1 MVDKASPE
9 PESHDNSTRSF
20 SKKVLIAVAV
30 AATITILVLFI
41 GYAVNILMLVF
52 VGVLLGIIFRS
63 LRDIVS
69 KYSRIPTTPS
79 LVIVIVFFLSLIIG
93 SGFLLAPGVYDQASM
108 MYEQV
113 PEEWNNIKQ
122 QIWQYDWGKEV
133 ARENPEAKDIMEN
146 ESDGTG
152 EDNDMTRGIL
162 DMFSVTAGAM
172 TSTVLVFVI
181 AIYIAAEPEVYTG
194 GLLRLIPID
203 KRLLAIK
210 IMDETALTM
219 QWWLVGQLLSMLIL
233 GTITTLGLW
242 LMGMPYSLILG
253 IFTALMTFIPNLG
266 PILAGIPTLL
276 VALTVSPEMALYVAI
291 FYIGLQSIEGY
302 FITPMIHRKA
312 INVSPVLIIT
322 FQFLLYYLVGFI
334 GVFVAMPLLAFLM
347 ILIQRVYVEEI
358 LGDSMEEKINIDYGG
373 KTII

>member
-20 SKKVLIAVAV
+20 SKKVLSAVAV

-172 TSTVLVFVI
+172 ISTVLVFVI

-322 FQFLLYYLVGFI
+322 SQFLLYYLVGFI

>member
-20 SKKVLIAVAV
+20 SKKVWIAVAV

-276 VALTVSPEMALYVAI
+276 VALTVSPKMALYVAI

>member
-1 MVDKASPE
+1 MADKAD
-9 PESHDNSTRSF
+9 PESDSDSTSNHSF
-20 SKKVLIAVAV
+20 FKKVLIAVAV

-41 GYAVNILMLVF
+41 GYAIKILMLVF
-52 VGVLLGIIFRS
+52 VGILLGIIFRS

-69 KYSRIPTTPS
+69 KYSGIPITPS
-79 LVIVIVFFLSLIIG
+79 LVIVIVFFLSLVVG
-93 SGFLLAPGVYDQASM
+93 SGFLLAPRVVDQAST

-113 PEEWNNIKQ
+113 PEEWNNIKE
-122 QIWQYDWGKEV
+122 QIWQYEWGKEI

-146 ESDGTG
+146 ESDGND
-152 EDNDMTRGIL
+152 EDNDLTRDIL
-162 DMFSVTAGAM
+162 NMFSLTAEAM
-172 TSTVLVFVI
+172 TNTALVFVI
-181 AIYIAAEPEVYTG
+181 AIYIAAEPEVYTA

-203 KRLLAIK
+203 KRLLAIN
-210 IMDETALTM
+210 IMNETALTM
-219 QWWLVGQLLSMLIL
+219 QWWLVGQLMSMLIL

-242 LMGMPYSLILG
+242 LMGMPYSLVLG

-266 PILAGIPTLL
+266 PILAGVPTLL
-276 VALTVSPEMALYVAI
+276 VALTVSLEMTFYVAI
-291 FYIGLQSIEGY
+291 FYIIIQSIEGY

-312 INVSPVLIIT
+312 INVPPVLIIT
-322 FQFLLYYLVGFI
+322 FQFLLYFLVGII

-358 LGDSMEEKINIDYGG
+358 LGDSMEEKIDIECGG